1 MRSKKEQNSAWSRTK
16 SGVASRIYGGQKQSS
31 KRKGYPMPTYSKNE
45 LLEWLMAQELFHVLY
60 DNWKRLDYQ
69 TMYKPSVD
77 RVDDYVGYTLANIQ
91 LMTWGE
97 NQTKYCT
104 DAKDG
109 INTKSSKGV
118 TQYDKD
124 LNVLAEYYSASFAAK
139 QTSVARSNINACC
152 RGTIKSAGGFIWK
165 FTETDNLKNG

>member
-1 MRSKKEQNSAWSRTK
+1 MSSKKEQNEAWNRTK

-45 LLEWLMAQELFHVLY
+45 LLEWLMSQEQFHTLY

-77 RVDDYVGYTLANIQ
+77 RVDDYLGYTMSNIQ

-97 NQTKYCT
+97 NHKKYT
-104 DAKDG
+104 EEAKIG
-109 INTKSSKGV
+109 KNQKSGKAV
-118 TQYDKD
+118 VQYDKQ
-124 LNVLAEYYSASFAAK
+124 LTPVAEYHSIMFASK
-139 QTSVARSNINACC
+139 QTGIQRRSIAACC
-152 RGTIKSAGGFIWK
+152 AGKGETAGGFKWK
-165 FTETDNLKNG
+165 FKT